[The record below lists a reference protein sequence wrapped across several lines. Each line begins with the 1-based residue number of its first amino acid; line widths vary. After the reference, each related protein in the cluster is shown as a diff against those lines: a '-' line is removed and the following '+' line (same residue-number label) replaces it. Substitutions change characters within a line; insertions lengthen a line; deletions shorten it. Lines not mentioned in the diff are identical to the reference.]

1 MKDVGEAAL
10 ILGTKIICSH
20 DRVGHYINISALKK
34 ERKKKDLH
42 YHLGER
48 VDEKSIV
55 MIECS
60 IKSHR

>member
-1 MKDVGEAAL
+1 M
-10 ILGTKIICSH
+10 LGTKIICSY